1 MPSRLPFRSDE
12 SFRLRRSLRSI
23 CAVVALAACTPAA
36 PVVDPPSPRPLGRA
50 LPVYEPA
57 VADRGRPPAR
67 VERGVSDTIS
77 LRDAVELVLL
87 HSPDLATYAWE
98 SRAREARVLQAGRLA
113 NPILGVTSEDFGATS
128 RSPGAVI
135 SQAVQPQTTFQ
146 LSQLVELGGKRMA
159 QRRLAAGDRDLAA
172 WDYESA
178 RLDVLTRATH
188 TFIDV
193 LYAQEMVSLTRQS
206 AQLVRE
212 VQEAA
217 QARVAAGVVSPVE
230 ETKAEVAVAIAD
242 VELQR
247 AERSVAANRARL
259 AAQWGDSAASFRLAT
274 GDLGEVS
281 DPPSIATL
289 RARLVQNPEL
299 ARWAIELEQRRAA
312 LSLERSKRVPD
323 LAVMAGY
330 RRFGSVEV
338 DAFVF
343 GVELPLPIFDRNTG
357 GTAEAA
363 SRVSKAFQEQRS
375 AEARVSAALTSAFE
389 ALASAH
395 QEMTALR
402 ETVLPRA
409 QTIFD
414 ASSEGYRLGRFS
426 YLDVL
431 EAQRSLVAARGQ
443 YLRAVAEY
451 HKAVADVE
459 RLIGAPL
466 ATLKENRDDEQR

>member
-1 MPSRLPFRSDE
+1 M
-12 SFRLRRSLRSI
+12 
-23 CAVVALAACTPAA
+23 VVLAACSPAA
-36 PVVDPPSPRPLGRA
+36 RVVDPPSPRPLGRA
-50 LPVYEPA
+50 LPIFEPA
-57 VADRGRPPAR
+57 VADRGRPFTPVAR
-67 VERGVSDTIS
+67 SVSDTIS
-77 LRDAVELVLL
+77 LRDAVALVLL
-87 HSPDLATYAWE
+87 HSPDLAAYAWE
-98 SRAREARVLQAGRLA
+98 SRAHEARVLPASRLT

-146 LSQLVELGGKRMA
+146 LSQLVELGSKRMA
-159 QRRLAAGDRDLAA
+159 RRRLAAGDRDLAA

-188 TFIDV
+188 AFIDV
-193 LYAQEMVSLTRQS
+193 LYAQELVSLARQS
-206 AQLVRE
+206 AQLGRE
-212 VQEAA
+212 VQQAA
-217 QARVAAGVVSPVE
+217 QARVAAGMVSPVE
-230 ETKAEVAVAIAD
+230 ETKAEVSVAIAD
-242 VELQR
+242 VEQQR
-247 AERSVAANRARL
+247 AERAFIASRARL
-259 AAQWGDSAASFRLAT
+259 AAQWGDSVASFQFAT

-281 DPPSIATL
+281 DPPSIGAL
-289 RARLVQNPEL
+289 RARLAQNPEL

-343 GVELPLPIFDRNTG
+343 GVELPLPIFDRNSG

-363 SRVSKAFQEQRS
+363 SRVSKAFEEQRS

-402 ETVLPRA
+402 ETVLPRS
-409 QTIFD
+409 QSIFD
-414 ASSEGYRLGRFS
+414 ASNEGYRLGRFS

-431 EAQRSLVAARGQ
+431 DAQRSLIAARGQ
-443 YLRAVAEY
+443 YLRAVAEH

-466 ATLKENRDDEQR
+466 ATLKEIPDDE